1 MQRKVT
7 LLSFSQSEMLE
18 EWKMRKGLF
27 SGLRDCTAERDDGVD
42 VDGLLLREIDSWYAR
57 LLAEAPID
65 CLPVED
71 VALEC
76 TVEIGADLR
85 VDVVLPSRCVR
96 LVSMKM
102 KSWQEAVAQF
112 EKEGGMLALRQAN
125 AWLRG
130 GVCNPVCIAGIGR
143 IRAYSAAAAT
153 DELERLETVCF
164 PENGNYVFTE
174 RAWTV
179 FPELF
184 AAI

>member
-42 VDGLLLREIDSWYAR
+42 VDGVLLREIDSWYAR

-71 VALEC
+71 VASEC

-85 VDVVLPSRCVR
+85 VDVALPSRCVR

-102 KSWQEAVAQF
+102 KSWQEAVSQF

-130 GVCNPVCIAGIGR
+130 GVCNPVCKVLQSIQ
-143 IRAYSAAAAT
+143 SLSSLT
-153 DELERLETVCF
+153 DEDSHMLSCHIDAQSSVTVDLRLDLNF
-164 PENGNYVFTE
+164 HIHG
-174 RAWTV
+174 
-179 FPELF
+179 
-184 AAI
+184 I

>member
-42 VDGLLLREIDSWYAR
+42 VDGVLLREIDSWYAR

-71 VALEC
+71 VASEC

-85 VDVVLPSRCVR
+85 VDVALPSRCVR

-102 KSWQEAVAQF
+102 KSWQEAVSQF
-112 EKEGGMLALRQAN
+112 EKDA
-125 AWLRG
+125 
-130 GVCNPVCIAGIGR
+130 
-143 IRAYSAAAAT
+143 
-153 DELERLETVCF
+153 
-164 PENGNYVFTE
+164 
-174 RAWTV
+174 
-179 FPELF
+179 
-184 AAI
+184 

>member
-18 EWKMRKGLF
+18 EWKMRKGMF

-71 VALEC
+71 VASEC

-85 VDVVLPSRCVR
+85 VDVALPSRCVR

-102 KSWQEAVAQF
+102 KSWQEAVSQF

-153 DELERLETVCF
+153 DVLERLEAVCF
-164 PENGNYVFTE
+164 PGSGNYVFSE

-179 FPELF
+179 FPDF
-184 AAI
+184 FGAI